1 MFSTNI
7 DKGHSKKTG
16 LSILADG
23 DTGVQA
29 NRCSSR
35 CSDRG
40 RHDPCLSANFLAEPG
55 GLCNFKSSVHTLTKL
70 GQVSFCEK

>member
-7 DKGHSKKTG
+7 DKGHSKKTD
-16 LSILADG
+16 LTILADG

-29 NRCSSR
+29 KRCSIR

-40 RHDPCLSANFLAEPG
+40 RHDPCLSANFVAESG
-55 GLCNFKSSVHTLTKL
+55 GLCNFKCGVHTLTKL
-70 GQVSFCEK
+70 GQVSFL